1 MMTRNFVLTMVL
13 AGAASIATTASAK
26 DGDTVATGLRPAVH
40 VAGTPEIRWTVEE
53 RLAAHGVSGTSVAVL
68 RDGKIAWARGYGV
81 RQKGKREAVTTET
94 MFSVGSLSKVG
105 TAAVV
110 LRMVDD
116 GHLDL
121 DRDVNDYLKRW
132 KIPASPLAQGRAV
145 TLRRLLSHT
154 AGMNVH
160 GFPDYLP
167 GAALPTIL
175 DTLDGR
181 KPSQTEAVR
190 MVYTPGT
197 QFRYSG
203 GGITIEQLVVED
215 VLGVDFETAAKRYLF
230 DPLGMKRSTYRQPLD
245 PKFGDIAMAHDS
257 KGQPTALPRG
267 YEAMPETA
275 ASGLWTTPSDY
286 ARMVAAFIASW
297 RGAPGAFLSR
307 ALAEQMMTEV
317 APGSVGLGPF
327 IEGRGATRRFHHGG
341 SNNSYRAWMEGNLSS
356 GNGVVIFTNGTDG
369 DDLYPEIRR
378 AVAASEG
385 WPDSGVADVPAVKLP
400 DARLSELQGLYR
412 VQPTG
417 VLGER
422 MRMAAMVPAFRVS
435 LADGALRIGAE
446 AGGGYRLV
454 PADRSNFV
462 FADDAD
468 RWVEFVTGGDGRIE
482 RIILR
487 NGLSA
492 IEAVRQP

>member
-1 MMTRNFVLTMVL
+1 MIRNFVLTVFL
-13 AGAASIATTASAK
+13 AGAASMTATASAR
-26 DGDTVATGLRPAVH
+26 DGDAVAAGLRPAVH
-40 VAGTPEIRWTVEE
+40 VAGTPEVRWTVAQ

-68 RDGKIAWARGYGV
+68 RDGKVAWAHGYGV
-81 RQKGKREAVTTET
+81 RQAGKSDAVTAET

-110 LRMVDD
+110 LRLVDE
-116 GHLDL
+116 GRLDL
-121 DRDVNDYLKRW
+121 DRDLNDYLKRW

-154 AGMNVH
+154 AGINVH

-181 KPSQTEAVR
+181 PPSQTEAVR

-203 GGITIEQLVVED
+203 GGVTIEQLVVED

-230 DPLGMKRSTYRQPLD
+230 DPLDMKRSTYRQPLD
-245 PKFGDIAMAHDS
+245 PAFGNIAMAHDA
-257 KGQPTALPRG
+257 KGKPTALPRG

-286 ARMVAAFIASW
+286 ARMVAAFIASY

-317 APGSVGLGPF
+317 APGTVGLGPF
-327 IEGRGATRRFHHGG
+327 VEGRGRMRRFHHGG
-341 SNNSYRAWMEGNLSS
+341 SNNSYRAWMEGNLAS
-356 GNGVVIFTNGTDG
+356 GNGVVIFTNGSDG

-385 WPDSGVADVPAVKLP
+385 WPDSGVADVPAVTLSA
-400 DARLSELQGLYR
+400 ARLTELEGRYR
-412 VQPTG
+412 LQPTG

-422 MRMAAMVPAFRVS
+422 MRILTVTPIVRVS
-435 LADGALRIGAE
+435 LADGVLKIGGE
-446 AGGGYRLV
+446 SGGGSALV

-462 FADDAD
+462 YSNDAE
-468 RWVEFVTGGDGRIE
+468 RWVEFVSGGGDGKIE
-482 RIILR
+482 RIVLR

-492 IEAVRQP
+492 IEAIREP